1 MWATSI
7 RPTSDSASSA
17 ISDAYDCGVPD
28 REVAAR
34 LAGLRRAGVDLERRL
49 RADQLP
55 ADDSEA
61 YWRGQIATW
70 RASIEEQLAQ
80 YPFQLR
86 AIQYPIPETDPEA
99 SWDRAALAELGELRT
114 RLDAIIPR
122 IAPEE

>member
-1 MWATSI
+1 M
-7 RPTSDSASSA
+7 
-17 ISDAYDCGVPD
+17 PD

-49 RADQLP
+49 RADELA

-61 YWRGQIATW
+61 FWRAQIDAW
-70 RASIEEQLAQ
+70 RASIEEQLTQ

-86 AIQYPIPETDPEA
+86 AFQHPVPTDDHDGR
-99 SWDRAALAELGELRT
+99 WDQKALAELAELRA

-122 IAPEE
+122 IAPAE

>member
-1 MWATSI
+1 M
-7 RPTSDSASSA
+7 
-17 ISDAYDCGVPD
+17 PD

-49 RADQLP
+49 RADQLS

-61 YWRGQIATW
+61 YWRGQVDAW
-70 RASIEEQLAQ
+70 RASIESQLTH

-86 AIQYPIPETDPEA
+86 AIQQPMGTTDPEA
-99 SWDRAALAELGELRT
+99 RWDQHALAELAEVRT
-114 RLDAIIPR
+114 RLDAVIRR

>member
-1 MWATSI
+1 M
-7 RPTSDSASSA
+7 
-17 ISDAYDCGVPD
+17 PD

-49 RADQLP
+49 RADQLS
-55 ADDSEA
+55 AEDSEA
-61 YWRGQIATW
+61 YWRGQIDAW
-70 RASIEEQLAQ
+70 RTSIEGELGH

-86 AIQYPIPETDPEA
+86 AIQHPMPTAEA
-99 SWDRAALAELGELRT
+99 DAGWDQAALAELAEVRT